1 MRKIFLSILTLNMLW
16 LTACGEEKKDAPGID
31 TGQTVDKT
39 TGCKSP
45 VETGA
50 YTTFYKP
57 AIGWFGD
64 PIPFS
69 DNGKFYI
76 FDLQDWRSNFPYLHP
91 WHMVSSDDLSSFRF
105 EGEIIPCGNVDDQDV
120 ALGTGGVIKSRE
132 DGKYYAF
139 YTGHKWNPQ
148 PGKPI
153 QAVLLTTSSDLKN
166 WTKDKSFFLSISGDG
181 YDMNEFRDP
190 HVYFDEESG
199 LYKMIV
205 SAKRNNQ
212 ATLALLTSADLRNW
226 ELQEPL
232 YTDAS
237 TGMMECADL
246 FKMGNYWYLTY
257 SNVRDRKV
265 HYLYSKS
272 QNGPWIAPAHS
283 AFDGIAFYAG
293 KTMSDGTDRYL
304 VGWCPTR
311 IGDGAEDQWGGSM
324 ICHRLVSN
332 PNGSLYATI
341 PEGIDNKFN
350 RSISLE
356 DIDRSGSVR
365 QSGDLYILSGKA
377 AVTFPR
383 LKNPG
388 KITTTVTASSP
399 DDIFGLTFGACD
411 GGEDVYS
418 IRFDPA
424 AGKLS
429 MYKGNGTDRVKQ
441 TEVELPVPANRAFRI
456 KIVTEKSVA
465 VVYVNEQIAFTNRID
480 RLNQNP
486 WQINSEQGNGISF
499 SNIEFFEN

>member
-1 MRKIFLSILTLNMLW
+1 MRKIFLSILTLGALW
-16 LTACGEEKKDAPGID
+16 VTACGEEKPDGPGIGG
-31 TGQTVDKT
+31 GQTVDKT
-39 TGCKSP
+39 TDCKTPS
-45 VETGA
+45 ESGS

-69 DNGKFYI
+69 DNGKFYV
-76 FDLQDWRSNFPYLHP
+76 FYLQDWRSNFPYLHP
-91 WHMVSSDDLSSFRF
+91 WHMVSSDDLSSFKF
-105 EGEIIPCGNVDDQDV
+105 EGEIIPCGSLTDQDV

-132 DGKYYAF
+132 NGKYYAF
-139 YTGHKWNPQ
+139 YTGHQWNPQ

-181 YDMNEFRDP
+181 YDRNEFRDP

-205 SAKRNNQ
+205 SAKRNDQ
-212 ATLALLTSADLRNW
+212 ATLALLTSSDLLNW
-226 ELQEPL
+226 ELQSPL

-237 TGMMECADL
+237 TGMMECADV
-246 FKMGNYWYLTY
+246 FKIGDYWYLTY
-257 SNVRDRKV
+257 SNVRDRRV
-265 HYLYSKS
+265 HYLYSRS
-272 QNGPWIAPAHS
+272 QNGPWTAPARS

-324 ICHRLVSN
+324 ICHRLIANSDGTLRVS
-332 PNGSLYATI
+332 I
-341 PEGIDNKFN
+341 PQGIDRKFN
-350 RSISLE
+350 RSVSIE
-356 DIDRSGSVR
+356 AIEQSGSVR
-365 QSGDLYILSGKA
+365 KSGDLFTLSGQSS
-377 AVTFPR
+377 VTFPR

-388 KITTTVTASSP
+388 KITATVSASSRT
-399 DDIFGLTFGACD
+399 DLFGFDFGACD

-418 IRFDPA
+418 IRFDLG
-424 AGKLS
+424 AGRLA
-429 MYKGNGTDRVKQ
+429 MYKGNGTETVKQ
-441 TEVELPVPANRAFRI
+441 TEVDLSVPDNRVFQI
-456 KIVTEKSVA
+456 KIITEKSVA

-480 RLNQNP
+480 RMNQNP
-486 WQINSEQGNGISF
+486 WKIASVQGEIGF
-499 SNIEFFEN
+499 SNLKFFEN